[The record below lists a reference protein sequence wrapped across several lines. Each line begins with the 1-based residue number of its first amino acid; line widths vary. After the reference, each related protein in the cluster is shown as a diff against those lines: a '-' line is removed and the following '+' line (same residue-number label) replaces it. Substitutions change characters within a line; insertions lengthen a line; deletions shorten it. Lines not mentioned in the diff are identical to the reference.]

1 MDSLRADCLVGLRAE
16 KMAGKM
22 TMVGK
27 RVLMKAG
34 LRAEKRVDWI
44 A

>member
-1 MDSLRADCLVGLRAE
+1 MVGLKAE
-16 KMAGKM
+16 TMAGKM

-34 LRAEKRVDWI
+34 LRAGKRVGWI